1 MKKDT
6 SVIHALTATE
16 VHSMRVILRSQ
27 AGASVISRQFL
38 YLSSKYLAK
47 RKKFRAVNSI
57 FYSGEAKVGT
67 TYSGS
72 SVDKVIEA
80 INKASGLKLK
90 EDDLQIEE
98 ETDSSQCEGSSCLT
112 VNINPHFV
120 EFNLKL
126 IFFFSFQKQS
136 VN

>member
-1 MKKDT
+1 M
-6 SVIHALTATE
+6 
-16 VHSMRVILRSQ
+16 
-27 AGASVISRQFL
+27 
-38 YLSSKYLAK
+38 
-47 RKKFRAVNSI
+47 
-57 FYSGEAKVGT
+57 GT

-80 INKASGLKLK
+80 INKASGQKLK